1 MVKKIEFLLVGNRG
15 EKSLSDYRRAVLTGY
30 CILVAFTTALYYS
43 IVNWLY
49 NFNPAAYFYYI
60 LIAILPVALWLNRK
74 GRHWFAKCVILLII
88 NFVVFAFSS
97 REPPV
102 PSAFLFFIMC
112 SLMALVLF
120 DAKEKKSSTL
130 FLLLSASL
138 YLLARFTEFSLVPS
152 RPIDPD
158 YLVKAYNNNL
168 VIVYSFSVLAVYFL
182 VKINYTVE
190 ASLEHREKQILEK
203 NKILT
208 KTNEELDRFI
218 YSTSHDLRAPLNSI
232 EGLLNL
238 SEKTNEAHDLKMY
251 HQMMRERIR
260 KLESVLGNISQY
272 SKNAKLEIEKKRIN
286 LKEYVNRT
294 LFDVRYMEAA
304 DRVRVEID
312 IPDSVVIETDPMRL
326 SIILNNLI
334 SNAFKYSDQT
344 KEDPYIIIRAFTA
357 SSRTTII
364 ISDNGEG
371 IDDDQQPKIFSMFYR
386 GTTRS
391 TGSGLG
397 LYLVKETVEKLGGS
411 ITLSSMRGRGTTF
424 TVVL

>member
-30 CILVAFTTALYYS
+30 CILVSFTTSLYYI

-49 NFNPAAYFYYI
+49 NFNPAVYFYYI
-60 LIAILPVALWLNRK
+60 LIVVLPITLWLNRT
-74 GRHWFAKCVILLII
+74 GRHWAAKCIVLFII

-112 SLMALVLF
+112 SLTALVLF
-120 DAKEKKSSTL
+120 DAKEKKSTAL
-130 FLLLSASL
+130 FLALSAGL
-138 YLLARFTEFSLVPS
+138 YLLARFTEISLVPS
-152 RPIDPD
+152 RPIDAQ

-182 VKINYTVE
+182 VKINYTAE
-190 ASLEHREKQILEK
+190 ASLQHREKQILEK

-238 SEKTNEAHDLKMY
+238 SEKTTETSDLKLY

-260 KLESVLGNISQY
+260 KLENVLGNISQY

-286 LKEYVNRT
+286 LYEYVNRA
-294 LFDVRYMEAA
+294 LFDVRYMGAA

-312 IPDSVVIETDPMRL
+312 IPDSITIETDPMRL

-334 SNAFKYSDQT
+334 SNAFKYSDEA
-344 KEDPYIIIRAFTA
+344 KDDPYIIIRAFVG
-357 SSRTTII
+357 SSHATII

-371 IDDDQQPKIFSMFYR
+371 IDEEQQPKIFSMFYR

-411 ITLSSMRGRGTTF
+411 ITLSSKLGHGTTF

>member
-1 MVKKIEFLLVGNRG
+1 
-15 EKSLSDYRRAVLTGY
+15 
-30 CILVAFTTALYYS
+30 
-43 IVNWLY
+43 
-49 NFNPAAYFYYI
+49 
-60 LIAILPVALWLNRK
+60 
-74 GRHWFAKCVILLII
+74 
-88 NFVVFAFSS
+88 
-97 REPPV
+97 
-102 PSAFLFFIMC
+102 MC
-112 SLMALVLF
+112 SLTALVLF
-120 DAKEKKSSTL
+120 DAKEKKSTAL
-130 FLLLSASL
+130 FLALSAGL
-138 YLLARFTEFSLVPS
+138 YLLARFTEISLVPS
-152 RPIDPD
+152 RPIDAQ

-182 VKINYTVE
+182 VKINYTAE
-190 ASLEHREKQILEK
+190 ASLQHREKQILEK

-238 SEKTNEAHDLKMY
+238 SEKTTETSDLKLY

-260 KLESVLGNISQY
+260 KLENVLGNISQY

-286 LKEYVNRT
+286 LYEYVNRA

-312 IPDSVVIETDPMRL
+312 IPDSITIETDPMRL

-334 SNAFKYSDQT
+334 SNAFKYSDEA
-344 KEDPYIIIRAFTA
+344 KDDPYIIIRAFVG
-357 SSRTTII
+357 SSHATII

-371 IDDDQQPKIFSMFYR
+371 IDEEQQPKIFSMFYR

-411 ITLSSMRGRGTTF
+411 ITLSSKLGHGTTF